1 MFSKCFLL
9 GEEKRDETV
18 GALEEKE
25 RAGER
30 GRHYRRTESMND
42 LISEAGGTSA
52 PSFCC
57 CSVIKSCLI
66 LCNPMDCWAPLSM
79 EFFRQEYWSV
89 LAILA
94 ILFSRG
100 AYQPRD

>member
-9 GEEKRDETV
+9 GEEKKDETV
-18 GALEEKE
+18 GDLEEKE

-30 GRHYRRTESMND
+30 GRHFRRTESMND

-57 CSVIKSCLI
+57 CSVIKSCLNLCDPRECSTPGFPI
-66 LCNPMDCWAPLSM
+66 LHLAPGVCSNSCPLS
-79 EFFRQEYWSV
+79 W
-89 LAILA
+89 
-94 ILFSRG
+94 
-100 AYQPRD
+100 